1 MLRIADYA
9 EAFVFRSSKRTLLG
23 VVFLLTVV
31 KSGIWYIPNMFLMR
45 HIADSPFANTLEE
58 NSHYLFWNWLG
69 PFSAWLIGATAL
81 WPLFLFHLVFSLAFT
96 AAMAGL
102 LTARLPDREARA
114 SWILFSI
121 LPVSGTA
128 YFWVGT
134 DSITL
139 FLMAAAL
146 AFPRRRWVPLLL
158 GVALGAQ
165 HFEQSLF
172 AAAGV
177 LLALLLSRC
186 MRQQVEYGLA
196 WAGMLL
202 AGIVAGKLVLLGVF
216 AYWQVDVRAGRVDWL
231 RDHLDSILR
240 HFLLHVHFCIWSVL
254 GVGWLAVIKYGERGR
269 PALPFF
275 AALAPLMLLLFVS
288 DDQTRVLAIVT
299 FPLIAVY
306 LLFSSEWLSSL
317 SDRLVAWLFL
327 LWLILPWGWVIGGRP
342 LCSMFGYD
350 VACVLGRLTGW
361 WHIPSIEIPPF
372 Q

>member
-9 EAFVFRSSKRTLLG
+9 EAFVFRSSKHTLLG

-58 NSHYLFWNWLG
+58 NSHYLFWHWLG
-69 PFSAWLIGATAL
+69 PFLAWLIGATAL
-81 WPLFLFHLVFSLAFT
+81 WPLFLFHLAFSLGFT

-102 LTARLPDREARA
+102 LMARLPEREARA

-146 AFPRRRWVPLLL
+146 ACPRRRWVPLLL
-158 GVALGAQ
+158 G
-165 HFEQSLF
+165 
-172 AAAGV
+172 
-177 LLALLLSRC
+177 R
-186 MRQQVEYGLA
+186 
-196 WAGMLL
+196 
-202 AGIVAGKLVLLGVF
+202 F
-216 AYWQVDVRAGRVDWL
+216 AYWHVDVRAGRVDWL

-240 HFLLHVHFCIWSVL
+240 HFLLHIHFCIWSVL
-254 GVGWLAVIKYGERGR
+254 GVGWLAAIKYGERGR

-288 DDQTRVLAIVT
+288 ADQTRVLAIVT

-350 VACVLGRLTGW
+350 VACVLGRRTGW